1 VGLESWLPKAA
12 SSFAGDVD
20 WLLGFITW
28 IVGIWFLAAEGILI
42 FFVLRY
48 RRRPGV
54 RAAYVP
60 ARRLRAMAFVLVPCA
75 AILGFDL
82 VIDAVAAPI
91 WHRIKETLPPAQET
105 IRITGEQWAWRFR
118 LPGPDGRLDTA
129 DDIEVVNELH
139 LPVDA
144 VVQFELT
151 AKDVI
156 HSFWMPE
163 MRLKQDAVP
172 GRTIRGWFQP
182 TRVGHYEMDCAQICG
197 LGHTMM
203 KASVVVES
211 REAYESWVREKAGSA
226 QVTSREEGPE
236 SR

>member
-1 VGLESWLPKAA
+1 VGLESWLPTAA
-12 SSFAGDVD
+12 SSFARDVD
-20 WLLGFITW
+20 WLLRFITW
-28 IVGIWFLAAEGILI
+28 IVGVWFVLAEAILV

-60 ARRLRAMAFVLVPCA
+60 ARGLRAMAFVLVPCA
-75 AILGFDL
+75 LILGFDL

-91 WHRIKETLPPAQET
+91 WHRIKETLPPPQET

-118 LPGPDGRLDTA
+118 LPGPDGRFDTA
-129 DDIEVVNELH
+129 DDVEVVNELH
-139 LPVDA
+139 LPVGA

-156 HSFWMPE
+156 HSLWMPE

-172 GRTIRGWFQP
+172 GRTIRGWFEP
-182 TRVGHYEMDCAQICG
+182 TREGRYEMDCAQICG
-197 LGHTMM
+197 FGHTMM
-203 KASVVVES
+203 KALVIVES
-211 REAYESWVREKAGSA
+211 REAYESWVRQKAGSA
-226 QVTSREEGPE
+226 QATSTENGGK
-236 SR
+236 